1 MPDYKTATGA
11 DGETAQPVKPAVI
24 FYGLIAEFISLSFHP
39 VGFGFYQ
46 SLLIA
51 LRIRII
57 NGSLSFLHRYLQE
70 LQNLSPRVSAV
81 YIDPEFA
88 RGNLI

>member
-11 DGETAQPVKPAVI
+11 DGETAQPVKPAVVL
-24 FYGLIAEFISLSFHP
+24 YGLIAEFISLSFHP

-51 LRIRII
+51 LCISII
-57 NGSLSFLHRYLQE
+57 YGCLSLLDRYLQE
-70 LQNLSPRVSAV
+70 FQHLSPRVSAV

>member
-1 MPDYKTATGA
+1 MPDNKTATGA

-39 VGFGFYQ
+39 VGFSFYQ

-51 LRIRII
+51 LCISIVNRCL
-57 NGSLSFLHRYLQE
+57 SLFNRYLQE
-70 LQNLSPRVSAV
+70 LQDLSPRVSAV